1 MKKIIVMAGLL
12 SFLSGCSWLH
22 HEDTNWGYSEGSIS
36 GSDYSPARG
45 TTGVSSGADAG
56 VEITGSNAAPPR

>member
-1 MKKIIVMAGLL
+1 MKKIFLVAGLL
-12 SFLSGCSWLH
+12 GMLAGCSWFH
-22 HEDTNWGYSEGSIS
+22 HADTNWGYSDGSIS

-56 VEITGSNAAPPR
+56 VEITGSTAAPR